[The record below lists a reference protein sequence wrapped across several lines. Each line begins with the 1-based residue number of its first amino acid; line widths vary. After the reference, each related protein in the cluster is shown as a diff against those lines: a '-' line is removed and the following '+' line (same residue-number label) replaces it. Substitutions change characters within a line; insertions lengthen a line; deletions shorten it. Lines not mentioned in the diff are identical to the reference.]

1 MPVKPWVPA
10 LLGCCRVLLSASL
23 LLSAGCQPDRK
34 DSAVNAPV
42 KQTAAFV
49 PMEISHQ
56 LGRAIIRQQPER
68 IAVLDMNDVDHLH
81 LLQVPIAGM
90 PKDYVPA
97 FLAELSQDPNIMDL
111 GAIVQ
116 PNLERIYKLKPDL
129 ILLSSLQASHYPK
142 LAALAPSIHYDID
155 YQLSGS
161 GHIDKVI
168 SHFHQLAQIF
178 GKEQQA
184 EQQSKA
190 LLLQWRQL
198 QQQLQHRPERA
209 MILLHNNGAFSY
221 LGEQSRYGFIYR
233 DLQVK
238 AAGDENSSG
247 LHGQPVSNEYIF
259 AHDPDIIFVIDRT
272 AVMAKKQSTN
282 TVLIDNPLIRQ
293 TKAWK
298 NNKIIVV
305 DAQAWYVTGA
315 SMTALQQI
323 ITDVQRGY
331 Q

>member
-1 MPVKPWVPA
+1 MPVKPLASVV
-10 LLGCCRVLLSASL
+10 LFCCRVLVCGSL
-23 LLSAGCQPDRK
+23 LLSVGCQPAQQQNTVPATEK
-34 DSAVNAPV
+34 S
-42 KQTAAFV
+42 QTLFV
-49 PMEISHQ
+49 AMEIEHQ
-56 LGRAIIRQQPER
+56 LGRTRIEQKPER

-97 FLAELSQDPNIMDL
+97 FLAELNADPAILDL

-155 YQLSGS
+155 YQFSGT
-161 GHIDKVI
+161 GHINKVI
-168 SHFHQLAQIF
+168 HHFRQLAQLF

-184 EQQSKA
+184 GQQSTA
-190 LLLQWRQL
+190 LLQQVQQL
-198 QQQLQHRPERA
+198 QQQLQHRSERA
-209 MILLHNNGAFSY
+209 MILLHNNGAFSE
-221 LGEQSRYGFIYR
+221 LGEKSRYGFIFQ
-233 DLQVK
+233 DLAVK
-238 AAGDENSSG
+238 AASQDNNGG
-247 LHGQPVSNEYIF
+247 LHGQPVSNEYILS
-259 AHDPDIIFVIDRT
+259 HDPDIIFVIDRT
-272 AVMAKKQSTN
+272 AVMAKKQPQAAT
-282 TVLIDNPLIRQ
+282 LIDNPLIRQ

-298 NNKIIVV
+298 NNKIILV

-315 SMTALQQI
+315 SMTALQHI

>member
-1 MPVKPWVPA
+1 MPVKPLAPA
-10 LLGCCRVLLSASL
+10 LLCCCRALLCGSL
-23 LLSAGCQPDRK
+23 LLSAGCQPEMK
-34 DSAVNAPV
+34 DSAVTAPV
-42 KQTAAFV
+42 QETPTFA

-56 LGRAIIRQQPER
+56 LGRAIIKQKPER

-97 FLAELSQDPNIMDL
+97 FLAELSQDPAIIDL

-116 PNLERIYKLKPDL
+116 PNLEQIYKLKPDL

-155 YQLSGS
+155 YQLSGT
-161 GHIDKVI
+161 GHISKVI
-168 SHFHQLAQIF
+168 SHFRQLGSLF
-178 GKEQQA
+178 GKAQQA
-184 EQQSKA
+184 EQLIHA
-190 LLLQWRQL
+190 LQQQWLKL
-198 QQQLQHRPERA
+198 QQQLEHRPEQA

-221 LGEQSRYGFIYR
+221 LGEKSRYGFIYQ

-238 AAGDENSSG
+238 AAGDENASG

-259 AHDPDIIFVIDRT
+259 SHDPDIIFVIDRT
-272 AVMAKKQSTN
+272 AVMAKKQSLEPT
-282 TVLIDNPLIRQ
+282 LLDNALIRQ

-298 NNKIIVV
+298 NNKIILV

-323 ITDVQRGY
+323 MADVQRGY